1 MIRLLLCGLWVCL
14 VALGSTYAVVSW
26 PAATAAPEAH
36 APAPAS
42 GKQYAKPAEAHGKPA
57 KGHAASAKGH
67 GTKPAGLPD
76 GMEAIETRMISVPVV
91 ADNAVQGYVM
101 AQFAFIVDGKVMEHL
116 AIKPD
121 VFLVDEAFKA
131 IFEGGSID
139 FRRFKKQDLRGLTK
153 EIAGNVNKRLG
164 VRLINDV
171 LVQELNY
178 IAKDQVRGGRRL

>member
-1 MIRLLLCGLWVCL
+1 MIRLLLSGLWVCL

-26 PAATAAPEAH
+26 PATTAGLEAHTPAPESGKAH
-36 APAPAS
+36 AKS
-42 GKQYAKPAEAHGKPA
+42 E
-57 KGHAASAKGH
+57 KGHAKPDMSQAAPAKGH
-67 GTKPAGLPD
+67 GTKSAGLPE
-76 GMEAIETRMISVPVV
+76 GMEAIKTRIISVPVV

-131 IFEGGSID
+131 IFEGSGID

-164 VRLINDV
+164 VRLIDDV

-178 IAKDQVRGGRRL
+178 IARDQVRGGRRL

>member
-26 PAATAAPEAH
+26 PAATTAAPEAH
-36 APAPAS
+36 AAAKAPDKAHD
-42 GKQYAKPAEAHGKPA
+42 KPG
-57 KGHAASAKGH
+57 KGHAASGKGH
-67 GTKPAGLPD
+67 GSKTAGLPD
-76 GMEAIETRMISVPVV
+76 GMEAIKTRMISVPVV

-131 IFEGGSID
+131 IFEGSSID

-164 VRLINDV
+164 VRLIDDV

-178 IAKDQVRGGRRL
+178 ITKDQVRGGHRL

>member
-36 APAPAS
+36 ATAPAS
-42 GKQYAKPAEAHGKPA
+42 EKAHGKPA

-67 GTKPAGLPD
+67 GSKPAGLPD
-76 GMEAIETRMISVPVV
+76 GMEAIKTRMISVPIV

-121 VFLVDEAFKA
+121 VFLVDEAFRA
-131 IFEGGSID
+131 IFEGSSID

-164 VRLINDV
+164 VRLIDDV

-178 IAKDQVRGGRRL
+178 ITKDQVRGGHRL

>member
-1 MIRLLLCGLWVCL
+1 MIRLLLSGLWVCL

-26 PAATAAPEAH
+26 PATTTAPESPAPESAKAH
-36 APAPAS
+36 AKAEK
-42 GKQYAKPAEAHGKPA
+42 GHAKPAKAHAAAAK
-57 KGHAASAKGH
+57 KGHDSKSAA
-67 GTKPAGLPD
+67 LPD
-76 GMEAIETRMISVPVV
+76 GMEAIKTRMISVPVV

-101 AQFAFIVDGKVMEHL
+101 AQFAFIVDGKVMEQL

-121 VFLVDEAFKA
+121 VFLVDESFKA
-131 IFEGGSID
+131 IFEGSSID

-164 VRLINDV
+164 VRLIDDV

-178 IAKDQVRGGRRL
+178 IAKDQVRGGRKL